1 MRVFIAMELP
11 QKTREN
17 LCRSMQQLADHA
29 TRGSFT
35 APQNLHVTL
44 HFLGE
49 VLPENL
55 IYVQSAMDSIKDL
68 PAPTLAISQIST
80 LRASDVV
87 CAKLKY
93 DQKLLDV
100 HTTLGN
106 NLEENGFVTC
116 ETQNAKRYKSPLLLT
131 DKGLDAGKKISY
143 KINAVLDAI
152 SGGLSDE
159 ERVAFYRSLSII
171 SQSLEAVSKGG
182 ER

>member
-106 NLEENGFVTC
+106 NLEENGFDVEHRAYRPHVTLMRRYAFDLPFS
-116 ETQNAKRYKSPLLLT
+116 EVTKGVKVYNMPFEGTQVVLYQSVLSKDGPTYTELYRVHLPAR
-131 DKGLDAGKKISY
+131 LD
-143 KINAVLDAI
+143 
-152 SGGLSDE
+152 
-159 ERVAFYRSLSII
+159 
-171 SQSLEAVSKGG
+171 
-182 ER
+182 